1 MQNNAD
7 IAAHISVDGSSLD
20 RDSLVLEAGLDLGIS
35 ARHSVGIGYSG
46 EIGNNSCNQ
55 GLIGQ
60 WQMSF

>member
-1 MQNNAD
+1 MVGGTAF
-7 IAAHISVDGSSLD
+7 SVDGSSLD

-46 EIGNNSCNQ
+46 EMGSNSRNH
-55 GLIGQ
+55 GVIGQ